1 MTLTGNRVV
10 RPETGGP
17 SRAAATLRRRSLL
30 IVLLVGV
37 SLARAGAVN
46 PSLSQADTQRAL
58 RLGAAAQ
65 AVRARFHAP
74 YLVTVRDSLIREVQ
88 VLTEFRRTV
97 IAAEDALKRGDWTVA
112 QGARGLDGH
121 SIEDTVRPWR
131 RKVTLVATLQLDAL
145 HAYVTV
151 PNCEVMMGGMPVLAS
166 LDRRTTPLSSL
177 PYSSRG
183 AMTTSLVGALIEA
196 DFDAEAVGQTSRDA
210 VVLCDGR
217 DVARATIDFS
227 RLE

>member
-1 MTLTGNRVV
+1 VG
-10 RPETGGP
+10 
-17 SRAAATLRRRSLL
+17 RAAAHIAPRQPALAPGRYRALL
-30 IVLLVGV
+30 VVLLVIV

-46 PSLSQADTQRAL
+46 AALSAADTQRAL
-58 RLGAAAQ
+58 RLGAASEA
-65 AVRARFHAP
+65 ARTRFHAP
-74 YLVTVRDSLIREVQ
+74 YLLAVKDSVIRDIQ

-97 IAAEDALKRGDWTVA
+97 LAAEDALRRGDWSVA
-112 QGARGLDGH
+112 QGARSLGGH

-131 RKVTLVATLQLDAL
+131 RKVTIVANLQLDAL

-183 AMTTSLVGALIEA
+183 TMTTSLVGAMIEA
-196 DFDAEAVGQTSRDA
+196 DFDADAVGQTAREA

-217 DVARATIDFS
+217 DVARTTIDFS